1 MSKSLGNYIGITEP
15 PSQMFGKIMSI
26 SDELMW
32 SYYELVTDFAS
43 PVIVR
48 LKEEVRT
55 GVLHPKKAKIQLAHS
70 IVANFHGEE
79 AAKKAAEEFDL
90 VFSKRQAP
98 EEMPRSRCLVGR
110 KRRGIVQ
117 LITGGKPSSHRIP
130 DRGRIA

>member
-55 GVLHPKKAKIQLAHS
+55 GVLHPKKAKIQLAHT
-70 IVANFHGEE
+70 IVADFHGEE
-79 AAKKAAEEFDL
+79 AARKASDEFHR
-90 VFSKRQAP
+90 VFRERESPSQVP
-98 EEMPRSRCLVGR
+98 EYSSPA
-110 KRRGIVQ
+110 RR
-117 LITGGKPSSHRIP
+117 R
-130 DRGRIA
+130 R